1 MDLVIYRRR
10 EKAAERSSGRRSAA
24 DRRKV
29 RHMAVDFFFYL
40 DVYNKEY
47 GTKSAEEGGKLN
59 LSSPLSLFT
68 VGET

>member
-29 RHMAVDFFFYL
+29 RHMAVDFFYL
-40 DVYNKEY
+40 DVYNEEY
-47 GTKSAEEGGKLN
+47 GTKSAEEGGK
-59 LSSPLSLFT
+59 
-68 VGET
+68 